1 MGVLPYLLA
10 LAVFAQGTSE
20 FMVSGLVPEVA
31 RDLGVSVAAA
41 GSLTAVFA
49 VGMVVGAPVL
59 AVAGRGWPRRGA
71 LLGYLGVFV
80 AVHVAGALAPGFGIL
95 LVTRLVAAQ
104 ATAGFLAVALTVA
117 ADAAPGAEGRAT
129 AVVLTGTTLA
139 CIAGVPAGAVL
150 GQVWGWR
157 SAFWAVALVSVPAFA
172 AIARWAPA
180 TEIASTPVKAEF
192 AVVKRPRVLAALG
205 RSALVNGA
213 TFAVFTYLAPL
224 ATPQAEGG
232 LPVLL
237 ALFGIGAAAGV
248 ALAGRRPAT
257 RKTQVALAVGWLAL
271 ALGAGNTTVLFV
283 LVPLQALLSFAVGST
298 AVAQVLRAAPD
309 APALRGAFAT
319 AALNVGAAAGPW
331 LAAALIGTGYRAPVW
346 LAVVLATAALAI
358 REQCS

>member
-1 MGVLPYLLA
+1 MSVLPYLLA

-20 FMVSGLVPEVA
+20 FMVSGLVPGVA
-31 RDLGVSVAAA
+31 RDLGVSPAAA

-59 AVAGRGWPRRGA
+59 AVAGRGWPRRSA
-71 LLGYLGVFV
+71 LLGYLGVFIT
-80 AVHVAGALAPGFGIL
+80 VHVVGALAPGFGIL
-95 LVTRLVAAQ
+95 LGTRLLAAL

-172 AIARWAPA
+172 AIARWAPR
-180 TEIASTPVKAEF
+180 TKTASAPVMAEF
-192 AVVKRPRVLAALG
+192 AVLKRPRVLAALG
-205 RSALVNGA
+205 RGALVNGA
-213 TFAVFTYLAPL
+213 TFAVFTYLALL
-224 ATPQAEGG
+224 ADSNGG
-232 LPVLL
+232 RLPVLL
-237 ALFGIGAAAGV
+237 ALFGLGASAGV

-271 ALGAGNTTVLFV
+271 AFGAGNATVLLV
-283 LVPLQALLSFAVGST
+283 LVPVQALLSFAVGST

-331 LAAALIGTGYRAPVW
+331 LAAGLIGTGHRAPVW

>member
-1 MGVLPYLLA
+1 MPVLPYLLA

-31 RDLGVSVAAA
+31 RDLGVSPATA

-59 AVAGRGWPRRGA
+59 AVAGRGWPRRGV
-71 LLGYLGVFV
+71 LLGYLGVFI

-95 LVTRLVAAQ
+95 LGTRLVAAL
-104 ATAGFLAVALTVA
+104 ATAGLLAVALTAA
-117 ADAAPGAEGRAT
+117 ADAAPGGEGRAT
-129 AVVLTGTTLA
+129 AVVLAGTTLA

-172 AIARWAPA
+172 AIARWAPT
-180 TEIASTPVKAEF
+180 TETANTPVRAEF
-192 AVVKRPRVLAALG
+192 AVLKRPRVLAALG
-205 RSALVNGA
+205 RGALVNGA
-213 TFAVFTYLAPL
+213 TFAVFTYLAPI
-224 ATPQAEGG
+224 ANSESR

-237 ALFGIGAAAGV
+237 ALFGIGACAGV

-271 ALGAGNTTVLFV
+271 VLGTGNATVLLV

-319 AALNVGAAAGPW
+319 AALNVGAAAGPG

-346 LAVVLATAALAI
+346 LAAVLATAALAI

>member
-1 MGVLPYLLA
+1 MPVLPYLLA

-31 RDLGVSVAAA
+31 RDLGVSLAAA

-49 VGMVVGAPVL
+49 MGMVIGAPAL
-59 AVAGRGWPRRGA
+59 AIAGRGWSQRAA

-80 AVHVAGALAPGFGIL
+80 AVHVAAALAPGFGIL
-95 LVTRLVAAQ
+95 LATRLVSAL
-104 ATAGFLAVALTVA
+104 ATAGFLAVALTAA
-117 ADAAPGAEGRAT
+117 ADAAPGGEGRAT
-129 AVVLTGTTLA
+129 AVVLAGTTLA
-139 CIAGVPAGAVL
+139 CVAGVPAGAVL

-172 AIARWAPA
+172 AIARWAPRA
-180 TEIASTPVKAEF
+180 QTASTPVKAEF
-192 AVVKRPRVLAALG
+192 AVLKRPRVVAALG
-205 RSALVNGA
+205 RGALVNGA

-224 ATPQAEGG
+224 ASSAEGR
-232 LPVLL
+232 LPILL
-237 ALFGIGAAAGV
+237 ELFGIGACAGV

-257 RKTQVALAVGWLAL
+257 RKTQLVLAVGWLGL
-271 ALGAGNTTVLFV
+271 ALGAGNATVLLVF
-283 LVPLQALLSFAVGST
+283 VPLQALLSFAVGST

-331 LAAALIGTGYRAPVW
+331 LAATLLGTGYRAPVC
-346 LAVVLATAALAI
+346 LAVVLATTTLVI